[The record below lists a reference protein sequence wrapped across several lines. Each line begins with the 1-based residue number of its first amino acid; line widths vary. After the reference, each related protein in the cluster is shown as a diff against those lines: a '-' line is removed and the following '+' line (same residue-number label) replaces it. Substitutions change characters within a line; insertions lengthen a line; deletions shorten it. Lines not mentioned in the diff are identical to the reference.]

1 MVYFVSRF
9 KVLLLLCALQ
19 ISSNKTEKISV
30 NGLPNVGIISAF
42 LEQFIKPYIES
53 IHHDNKDKPRTV
65 EESKVDKA
73 IRLKMSQ
80 LKPLLEDGQCNCDAS
95 RQADT
100 KNETENNLTLNGNN
114 ETTIIEFVSD
124 RRSKDRSSLRENK
137 QELDPFQR
145 NMKRYKALRY
155 IIKQALDK
163 ENAANSTKTL
173 ITRTLDEMIAMLIER
188 QCTWKSV
195 DTTGLNNRI
204 FNHPKNIRRS
214 MKYLQKL
221 SNKEWMSL
229 RTQYL
234 NFLRFT
240 NDQKNSFIKQFHE
253 FFSSVINNTWDL
265 TKYRVRC
272 QLIKLDD
279 KPQKGSLGIRNKNI
293 VKETTQCDTI
303 NVCVCEDELKYFLK
317 NFHSHLNDTA
327 VSVFKDYSAMYIRDF
342 TGEIEIDKDIVG
354 STLDTLS
361 KTAAKKVCKIYRKQL
376 ENFTLDEEKEKKAN
390 LDNINNFIKSTKGE
404 VKTALLQIVDYE
416 LSAMKTKLFKT
427 VKDDLVVNLKADL
440 DNMQTQYT
448 EKVCSL
454 FASCNGKS
462 IAGAPVAARRVDD
475 SHWKFKP
482 KDVDNVYV
490 KVQLSLDDEFKDSL
504 ASIAKIRRWEG
515 KDLTHRSNRGLPV
528 RLEEFRQTNLS
539 VTRTTLSSTTW
550 LEMTSAKILAH
561 KHPTTKTTGF
571 KVTRTATPKNT
582 LIAHHATKR
591 KHSRRK
597 DNINEVYKK

>member
-1 MVYFVSRF
+1 MVYFASRF
-9 KVLLLLCALQ
+9 KVLLLLCALP
-19 ISSNKTEKISV
+19 ISSNNIEKISV
-30 NGLPNVGIISAF
+30 KGLPNVGIISAF

-53 IHHDNKDKPRTV
+53 THHDNKDKPRTGG
-65 EESKVDKA
+65 ESKVDKA
-73 IRLKMSQ
+73 IRLKMSK
-80 LKPLLEDGQCNCDAS
+80 LKPLLEDDQCNCDV
-95 RQADT
+95 QADK

-114 ETTIIEFVSD
+114 ETTIIEFVTNN
-124 RRSKDRSSLRENK
+124 RRSKDRSSFKENK

-145 NMKRYKALRY
+145 NIKRYKALRH
-155 IIKQALDK
+155 IIKQALNK

-195 DTTGLNNRI
+195 DTTGLNNHM
-204 FNHPKNIRRS
+204 FKHPKNIRRS
-214 MKYLQKL
+214 MKHLQKL

-265 TKYRVRC
+265 TNYRVRC
-272 QLIKLDD
+272 QLIKLED
-279 KPQKGSLGIRNKNI
+279 KPKKVSLGIRNKYT
-293 VKETTQCDTI
+293 VKETTQCDNN
-303 NVCVCEDELKYFLK
+303 NVCVCEDELKYFFK

-327 VSVFKDYSAMYIRDF
+327 VGVFKDYTAMYIRDF

-361 KTAAKKVCKIYRKQL
+361 KTAVKKVCKIYRTQL
-376 ENFTLDEEKEKKAN
+376 ENFTLDEEKGKKAN

-404 VKTALLQIVDYE
+404 VKTILLQIVDYE
-416 LSAMKTKLFKT
+416 LNAMKTKLFKT

-440 DNMQTQYT
+440 DNMETQYT
-448 EKVCSL
+448 ERLCSL

-475 SHWKFKP
+475 NDWKFKP

-504 ASIAKIRRWEG
+504 ASIAKMRRWEG
-515 KDLTHRSNRGLPV
+515 KDLTYRSNRGLPV
-528 RLEEFRQTNLS
+528 RLEEFRQSNLS

-550 LEMTSAKILAH
+550 VEMTSAKILAP
-561 KHPTTKTTGF
+561 KHPTTKTTVF
-571 KVTRTATPKNT
+571 KVTRTATPENT
-582 LIAHHATKR
+582 LIGHHVTKR

-597 DNINEVYKK
+597 EKINEVYKK